1 MSRLSVVMIVKN
13 EEKCLDICLKSVK
26 GADEIVVVDT
36 GSQDNTIEVAKT
48 YTSKVYNDYRWKD
61 NFSEA
66 RNHALK
72 KATGDW
78 VLSID
83 ADEELLSPIDE
94 LRQEIEKAEKDGH
107 RTINVNQVSGNS
119 SNVFPRLFKR
129 CPEVYWQGAIHN
141 HLTLSGERNSN
152 IKIRYGYSPAHSLD
166 PDRSLRILKEQVDK
180 GGKVRELYYLAREYW
195 YRKEYIFAIHWF
207 KEYINKS
214 TFLGEKADAYLYLAR
229 CYWAL
234 TKGEEARGCCLLALS
249 INANFKEALY
259 FMAELAGKNSG
270 NETWEKNAKQWEKM
284 AEIATNENV
293 LFIRCQK

>member
-1 MSRLSVVMIVKN
+1 MRLSIVMIVRN
-13 EEKCLDICLKSVK
+13 EEKCLDTCLKSVK

-36 GSQDNTIEVAKT
+36 GSIDNTIEVAKT
-48 YTSKVYNDYRWKD
+48 YTSKVYNDYRWRD

-83 ADEELLSPIDE
+83 ADEELLNTIDE
-94 LRQEIEKAEKDGH
+94 VKKVIKKAEKDSIK
-107 RTINVNQVSGNS
+107 TVNVIQVSGEH
-119 SNVFPRLFKR
+119 SNNFPRLFKR

-141 HLTLSGERNSN
+141 HLTLAGQADSP
-152 IKIRYGYSPAHSLD
+152 IKIKYGYSPAHSLD
-166 PDRSLRILKEQVDK
+166 PDRALRILKEQVDK
-180 GGKVRELYYLAREYW
+180 GGRIRELYYLAREYW
-195 YRKEYIFAIHWF
+195 YRRDYITAIHWF

-214 TFLGEKADAYLYLAR
+214 TFLAEKADAYLLMAR

-234 TKGEEARGCCLLALS
+234 RKGEEARVNCLMALN
-249 INANFKEALY
+249 INGNFKEALY
-259 FMAELAGKNSG
+259 LMAEMS
-270 NETWEKNAKQWEKM
+270 WEHNAKSWRKF

-293 LFIRCQK
+293 LFIRKCQE